1 MIFLGTIGFFD
12 VKRVFCPFLSE
23 KSFENDLVGVRYPF
37 IYISLESIFS
47 ADSEN
52 VYIMTFP
59 RSPEVKMG
67 SNGVNIDRNLD
78 FIENT
83 LASW

>member
-1 MIFLGTIGFFD
+1 M
-12 VKRVFCPFLSE
+12 SE

-37 IYISLESIFS
+37 IYISIDSIFS

-52 VYIMTFP
+52 VYIMTFQ
-59 RSPEVKMG
+59 RSPEVKLG

-83 LASW
+83 LKSS